1 MKIKALIF
9 DVDGTLAD
17 TEEAHR
23 RAFNRAFERHRLEWH
38 WSPDEYARLL
48 KVTGGKERIGAYL
61 DSLTLGAAERRA
73 LQARISAIHETKTEN
88 FAQLIRE
95 GLVPL
100 REGVARLI
108 DEAERAGVSLSIAST
123 TTLANIEAL
132 LSVNLGRSA
141 LNCFSVI
148 GAGDQVRRK
157 KPAPDIFEYVLKE
170 LQECAADC
178 VAIEDSANGLAAA
191 KSAGLFTVVTPSRWT
206 SGEDFRGADLV
217 LTSLGSSPHTLR
229 DIENHFSRAREW
241 GWRLS
246 STAAGEK

>member
-23 RAFNRAFERHRLEWH
+23 RAFNQAFEQQRLEWH

-48 KVTGGKERIGAYL
+48 KVTGGKERIGAYV
-61 DSLTLGAAERRA
+61 DSLTVGAVERHA
-73 LQARISAIHETKTEN
+73 LKARISAIHEIKTEN
-88 FAQLIRE
+88 FTQLVRE

-108 DEAERAGVSLSIAST
+108 EEAERAGVRLSIATT
-123 TTLANIEAL
+123 TTLGNIEAL
-132 LSVNLGRSA
+132 LSVNLGRGA
-141 LNCFSVI
+141 LDRFSVI

-170 LQECAADC
+170 LQERAADC

-191 KSAGLFTVVTPSRWT
+191 KGAGLFTVVTPSRWT

-217 LTSLGSSPHTLR
+217 VTSLGSSAHPLR
-229 DIENHFSRAREW
+229 DIENHFSLARERERRA
-241 GWRLS
+241 G
-246 STAAGEK
+246 STAVGEK

>member
-23 RAFNRAFERHRLEWH
+23 RAFNRAFESHGLDWH
-38 WSPDEYARLL
+38 WNPTEYAHLL

-61 DSLTLGAAERRA
+61 DSLTLDDAERRA
-73 LQARISAIHETKTEN
+73 LNARISAIHETKTEN
-88 FAQLIRE
+88 FTQLVRE
-95 GLVPL
+95 GQVPL

-108 DEAERAGVSLSIAST
+108 DEAERAGVSLAIAST
-123 TTLANIEAL
+123 TTLANIETL
-132 LSVNLGRSA
+132 LSVTLGRSA

-148 GAGDQVRRK
+148 GAGDQVRHK

-191 KSAGLFTVVTPSRWT
+191 KGAGLFTVVTPSQWT

-217 LTSLGSSPHTLR
+217 LTSLGSSAHPLR
-229 DIENHFSRAREW
+229 DIENRFSLAREW
-241 GWRLS
+241 GPS
-246 STAAGEK
+246 AVGEK